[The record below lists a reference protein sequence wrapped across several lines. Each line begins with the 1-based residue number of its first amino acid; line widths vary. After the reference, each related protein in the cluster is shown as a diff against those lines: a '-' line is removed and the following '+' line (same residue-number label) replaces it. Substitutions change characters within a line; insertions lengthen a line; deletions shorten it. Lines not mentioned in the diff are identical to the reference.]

1 MRTVFADAAYWIALI
16 YPGDDLH
23 DRAKV
28 VSATLAPLRIV
39 TSDMGLTEL
48 LNSLSNKGGNLR
60 RAGVELIRDIYS
72 DPTITVVAQTRELF
86 GHALDLYQ
94 NRLDQAWSHTDCA
107 SFCIR
112 QQQKLLEALTYDRHF
127 EQAGFIALL
136 R

>member
-28 VSATLAPLRIV
+28 VSATLSPLRLV
-39 TSDMGLTEL
+39 TSEMVLTEL

-60 RAGVELIRDIYS
+60 KAGVALIKDIYA

-86 GHALDLYQ
+86 GHALELYQ
-94 NRLDQAWSHTDCA
+94 N
-107 SFCIR
+107 
-112 QQQKLLEALTYDRHF
+112 
-127 EQAGFIALL
+127 
-136 R
+136 